1 MIFYIFL
8 VCFASNLFDRIEYF
22 GDFVRAVAD
31 GAKRA
36 LLITVPL
43 PAIIGLALAVRACAD
58 RAGEHLVPYLGT
70 FYPKEVV
77 ILDGLPWWKSF
88 LPLKVLGGRWGT
100 TGFLLVH
107 WLEKVFG
114 EPNTFYLLTVVMV
127 VVGYLLTWLA
137 FRSFSMAIL
146 VGIALATTTF
156 NYHVYS
162 VPGSVVML
170 PLISF
175 LLLFT
180 YCQIEWLQTAAH
192 GWIWG
197 GATLVSCV
205 LFALA
210 YEGWLDLVP
219 LGWIIYPALAWRFRR
234 SGDTGRSMRCLLLL
248 GLVTL
253 VAVAYT
259 TIKAHSGLGELH
271 PRGGEADLIFTYGHD
286 HKLLMFEDILSS
298 FITFFF
304 TTITTNLPP
313 ELFSFSLSSWQYGPE
328 EIVALQEGYHAPATH
343 LTHYNH
349 LFLWRYY
356 AGFALALFLTAYW
369 KVTKAFFKSGNTHHL
384 VLFVLMTC
392 TLIGS
397 PTHLMI
403 KWRPM
408 HAAPLLGYQVYLSV
422 IGWTLLLCYV
432 VSRGCSALG
441 GKRGLALASLLVLNF
456 CYCAYARPALLSH
469 MSREV
474 FLGTY
479 PDPRKNLRLLGF
491 SRTRLPPSKRAG
503 EGAR

>member
-1 MIFYIFL
+1 L
-8 VCFASNLFDRIEYF
+8 KRIEDRVVV
-22 GDFVRAVAD
+22 GILLTVI
-31 GAKRA
+31 
-36 LLITVPL
+36 LLIS
-43 PAIIGLALAVRACAD
+43 IGLALGVRAYAD
-58 RAGEHLVPYLGT
+58 HAGEHIVPYLST

-77 ILDGLPWWKSF
+77 ALDGLAWWKF
-88 LPLKVLGGRWGT
+88 LLPLEVLGGRWGT

-107 WLEKVFG
+107 WLEKIFA
-114 EPNTFYLLTVVMV
+114 EPNTFYLLTAIMV
-127 VVGYLLTWLA
+127 AVGYVLTWLT

-146 VGIALATTTF
+146 VGVALATTTF

-175 LLLFT
+175 LLLFG
-180 YCQIEWLQTAAH
+180 YCQIAWLRIVAH
-192 GWIWG
+192 SWIWG
-197 GATLVSCV
+197 GATVVACT

-219 LGWIIYPALAWRFRR
+219 LAWIIYPILAWHFRR
-234 SGDTGRSMRCLLLL
+234 TGDSGRSMRCLFLL
-248 GLVTL
+248 GLVTS
-253 VAVAYT
+253 VAVAYI
-259 TIKAHSGLGELH
+259 TIKVRFGLEGLH
-271 PRGGEADLIFTYGHD
+271 PLGGEADLIFTYGRD

-304 TTITTNLPP
+304 TTITTYLPP
-313 ELFSFSLSSWQYGPE
+313 ELFSFSLSLWKYGPE
-328 EIVALQEGYHAPATH
+328 KIVALQEGYHAQAAH

-356 AGFALALFLTAYW
+356 AGFALALFLLAYW
-369 KVTKAFFKSGNTHHL
+369 KVIKVFFNQGDAHYL
-384 VLFVLMTC
+384 VLFVLMTT

-397 PTHLMI
+397 PMHLII

-432 VSRGCSALG
+432 VSRKCDTLG
-441 GKRGLALASLLVLNF
+441 DKRSLAMASLLVLNF
-456 CYCAYARPALLSH
+456 FYCAYARPALLSH

-474 FLGTY
+474 FLGAY
-479 PDPRKNLRLLGF
+479 PDPRKNLRLPRFISL
-491 SRTRLPPSKRAG
+491 RPD
-503 EGAR
+503 